1 VLANLMRLNTIV
13 TISRNVNIKKKAAKN
28 GSL

>member
-1 VLANLMRLNTIV
+1 MRLNTIV